1 MDDFAGAR
9 TKMVDSQL
17 RTEGVTDYNVLSVMG
32 RVPREQFVAVN
43 ERALAY
49 LDTDIPIKSAD
60 GETPRYLMEPAPLA
74 RLLQLAEIDKTDLV
88 LAIGV
93 GSGYSAA
100 IIAGLAS
107 FVVAVESDA
116 QLADNARENLVG
128 CGIANAKVFNGSL
141 VAGYPSEGPYDVI
154 FIDGAVEVIPAALFS
169 QMKDGGRLV
178 AVVGYGRSAVATVS
192 TKTDQR
198 IGRRAA
204 FNADVRPLPGFR
216 KPEVFVF

>member
-1 MDDFAGAR
+1 M
-9 TKMVDSQL
+9 
-17 RTEGVTDYNVLSVMG
+17 
-32 RVPREQFVAVN
+32 
-43 ERALAY
+43 
-49 LDTDIPIKSAD
+49 
-60 GETPRYLMEPAPLA
+60 
-74 RLLQLAEIDKTDLV
+74 LQPVVIE
-88 LAIGV
+88 
-93 GSGYSAA
+93 
-100 IIAGLAS
+100 
-107 FVVAVESDA
+107 VVAPGDS
-116 QLADNARENLVG
+116 
-128 CGIANAKVFNGSL
+128 FNGSL

-154 FIDGAVEVIPAALFS
+154 FIDGGVEVIPAALFS